1 MVNGL
6 TADTISYLL
15 TVTATGRCRSTD
27 VMLVTLLKA
36 PVIPNTFTPNG
47 DGINEN
53 WTIQYLDA
61 YPNCKIQVF
70 NRNGQVVYEANG
82 YQAPGW
88 DGKYKGKDLPF
99 GTYYYVIEPGSGRK
113 PMTGYVTLIK

>member
-1 MVNGL
+1 L
-6 TADTISYLL
+6 DIDEITYLL
-15 TVTATGRCRSTD
+15 TVTAAGGCRISDD
-27 VMLVTLLKA
+27 VKVTLLKA

-47 DGINEN
+47 DGINEY

-70 NRNGQVVYEANG
+70 NRNGQPVYESNG
-82 YQAPGW
+82 YRAPGW
-88 DGKYKGKDLPF
+88 DGTYKGKPIPF

-113 PMTGYVTLIK
+113 PMTGYVTIIK